1 LRVLGIFVQKGG
13 PDEGVA
19 RLWQGIMKE
28 LILQNKGVNEQFW
41 SVFGVIFLKQLPAKG
56 AEKIPPGQACAFLE
70 RISRHL
76 RKIGAGTFSAIQRH
90 NVKNKLKKE
99 KIMVR
104 KAIFLTSVTVA
115 IILSTGCA
123 PRQFQVSPPEQ
134 VNLVVSDNGEN
145 VRLFAG
151 QELIIQLD
159 GNPTTGYTWETKDL
173 DTNMFMQV
181 GDARFTSSDPKL
193 VGSGGTQT
201 LTLKVLNAGT
211 STLTLIYHRPWEK
224 DVKPAK
230 TFTVTV
236 TVK

>member
-1 LRVLGIFVQKGG
+1 
-13 PDEGVA
+13 
-19 RLWQGIMKE
+19 
-28 LILQNKGVNEQFW
+28 
-41 SVFGVIFLKQLPAKG
+41 
-56 AEKIPPGQACAFLE
+56 
-70 RISRHL
+70 L
-76 RKIGAGTFSAIQRH
+76 RKIGAGTLFVVWRQY
-90 NVKNKLKKE
+90 NKNEFRKE

-104 KAIFLTSVTVA
+104 KAIFLTALAVV
-115 IILSTGCA
+115 IILSSGCA
-123 PRQFQVSPPEQ
+123 PQQLQVSPPEQ
-134 VNLVVSDNGEN
+134 VNLVASNAGQN

-173 DTNMFMQV
+173 DTKMFAQV
-181 GDARFTSSDPKL
+181 GEVQFTSSNPKL

-224 DVKPAK
+224 NVQPLK

>member
-1 LRVLGIFVQKGG
+1 
-13 PDEGVA
+13 
-19 RLWQGIMKE
+19 
-28 LILQNKGVNEQFW
+28 
-41 SVFGVIFLKQLPAKG
+41 
-56 AEKIPPGQACAFLE
+56 
-70 RISRHL
+70 
-76 RKIGAGTFSAIQRH
+76 
-90 NVKNKLKKE
+90 
-99 KIMVR
+99 MVR
-104 KAIFLTSVTVA
+104 RAIFLTTLAVV

-123 PRQFQVSPPEQ
+123 SQQFQVSPPEQ
-134 VNLVVSDNGEN
+134 VNLVAADNGEN

-173 DTNMFMQV
+173 DTNMFTQV
-181 GDARFTSSDPKL
+181 GDVQFTSSNPKL

-211 STLTLIYHRPWEK
+211 STLSLIYHRPWEK
-224 DVKPAK
+224 NVQPAK

>member
-1 LRVLGIFVQKGG
+1 MRATNF
-13 PDEGVA
+13 
-19 RLWQGIMKE
+19 
-28 LILQNKGVNEQFW
+28 LIHF
-41 SVFGVIFLKQLPAKG
+41 
-56 AEKIPPGQACAFLE
+56 
-70 RISRHL
+70 
-76 RKIGAGTFSAIQRH
+76 RKISAGTFSTSLRQYD
-90 NVKNKLKKE
+90 KNEPKE
-99 KIMVR
+99 EKTMLR
-104 KAIFLTSVTVA
+104 KAIFLTTLAVA

-123 PRQFQVSPPEQ
+123 PQQFQVSPPEQ
-134 VNLVVSDNGEN
+134 VNLVDSNNGEN

-173 DTNMFMQV
+173 DTKMFAQV
-181 GDARFTSSDPKL
+181 GEVQFTSSNPKL

-224 DVKPAK
+224 DVQPIK
-230 TFTVTV
+230 TFSVTV

>member
-1 LRVLGIFVQKGG
+1 VAFPHQEIRLSRPDMRVTNF
-13 PDEGVA
+13 
-19 RLWQGIMKE
+19 
-28 LILQNKGVNEQFW
+28 LILF
-41 SVFGVIFLKQLPAKG
+41 
-56 AEKIPPGQACAFLE
+56 
-70 RISRHL
+70 
-76 RKIGAGTFSAIQRH
+76 RKIGAGTFSTRLRQYD
-90 NVKNKLKKE
+90 KNELKEE

-104 KAIFLTSVTVA
+104 KAIFLTTLAVV

-123 PRQFQVSPPEQ
+123 PRQYQVSPPEQ
-134 VNLVVSDNGEN
+134 VNLVASNNGQN

-173 DTNMFMQV
+173 DTKMFMQV
-181 GDARFTSSDPKL
+181 GDTKFTSSNPKL

-211 STLTLIYHRPWEK
+211 STLTLVYHRPWEK
-224 DVKPAK
+224 DVQPIK
-230 TFTVTV
+230 TFSVKV

>member
-1 LRVLGIFVQKGG
+1 
-13 PDEGVA
+13 
-19 RLWQGIMKE
+19 
-28 LILQNKGVNEQFW
+28 
-41 SVFGVIFLKQLPAKG
+41 
-56 AEKIPPGQACAFLE
+56 
-70 RISRHL
+70 
-76 RKIGAGTFSAIQRH
+76 
-90 NVKNKLKKE
+90 
-99 KIMVR
+99 MVR
-104 KAIFLTSVTVA
+104 KAIFLTTLVVG

-134 VNLVVSDNGEN
+134 VNLVAADNGQN

-173 DTNMFMQV
+173 DTKMFMQV
-181 GDARFTSSDPKL
+181 GDVQFTSSDPKL

-201 LTLKVLNAGT
+201 LTLKVLNTGT

-224 DVKPAK
+224 DVKPAN